1 MFLSRNVINMN
12 VKFPS
17 SLTFLVPGQVPGA
30 GHTHCSIGQ
39 CIRPAGILIK
49 CSVAHKTWKT
59 TINVKISTALLA
71 ELDRQ
76 DQYVTWPL
84 IRGLSSVFQH
94 TSLNITV
101 HFHHGCQ
108 QGLWKTPAKLTIVT
122 ATPAIACGRMRGNS
136 PVIGGSLLIF
146 RKHSSRYIIHLAIK
160 VLRDAADDICKSQLV
175 RLHEKFTWIKYSC
188 KTQNKLAR
196 RMLRLVFP
204 K

>member
-1 MFLSRNVINMN
+1 MFLSRNVINVN
-12 VKFPS
+12 VTFPS

-59 TINVKISTALLA
+59 TINVKVSTALLA

-94 TSLNITV
+94 TSLNITS
-101 HFHHGCQ
+101 HHITSLSSWLSTGSVKDPCWTYNCDCDSSNC
-108 QGLWKTPAKLTIVT
+108 LWKDAGQLTCHRWFPANILKTFISVHHPSCHQSFEGCSRWHLQKPISKT
-122 ATPAIACGRMRGNS
+122 AW
-136 PVIGGSLLIF
+136 
-146 RKHSSRYIIHLAIK
+146 
-160 VLRDAADDICKSQLV
+160 KS
-175 RLHEKFTWIKYSC
+175 LHELSIHVKHKIS
-188 KTQNKLAR
+188 
-196 RMLRLVFP
+196 
-204 K
+204 